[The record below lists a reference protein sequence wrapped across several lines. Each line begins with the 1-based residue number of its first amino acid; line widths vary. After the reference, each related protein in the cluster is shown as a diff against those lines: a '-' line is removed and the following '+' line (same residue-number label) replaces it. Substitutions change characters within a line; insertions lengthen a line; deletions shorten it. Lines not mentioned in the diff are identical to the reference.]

1 MILLICKRINQGLI
15 VKFYIFVTFI
25 QLKYLISR
33 IIRRKEGMKVF
44 SEIYYEYVT
53 HIYRFLLNLCR
64 NESLAEELTQQTF
77 YKAFLNIEKFEQR
90 CSLSTWLCT
99 IAKNEWLLECRK
111 KKSVLL
117 DQIEDLADQGN
128 MEEDLLKKEQ
138 QMLVRKTILTLESPY
153 QDVLVLRTY
162 AELSFHE
169 IACIHNKSESWA
181 KVTYLRAKQKI
192 KLKLEENL

>member
-1 MILLICKRINQGLI
+1 
-15 VKFYIFVTFI
+15 
-25 QLKYLISR
+25 
-33 IIRRKEGMKVF
+33 MKAF
-44 SEIYYEYVT
+44 SEIYDEYVT

-77 YKAFLNIEKFEQR
+77 YKAFLNIGKFEQR

-111 KKSVLL
+111 KKSILL
-117 DQIEDLADQGN
+117 EQVEDLADYSN
-128 MEEDLLKKEQ
+128 MEEELLKKEQ
-138 QMLVRKTILTLESPY
+138 QMLVRKTILSLESPY

-162 AELSFHE
+162 AELSFQE
-169 IACIHNKSESWA
+169 IASIHNKSESWA

-192 KLKLEENL
+192 KLKLEESV